1 MCKKILVA
9 MSGGVDST
17 VCAFVL
23 KAKGY
28 TAEGITLRLWSDSEN
43 IPDSFDTSP
52 DQNCTDAAN
61 AARQLSIPHHS
72 VALGESFRKCVV
84 NKFIQ
89 DYIDGKTPNPCVEC
103 NKHIKLGEL
112 IKIAKSLGFDAL
124 ATGHYARIEQQ
135 SSGEFVLKKAV
146 DTSKDQSYFLWSVK
160 KEYLPFIIMPLG
172 TYTKQEVRSI
182 AEENRLECAHRSD
195 SQDICFIPDN
205 DYVSFIKS
213 NTNTDFPE
221 GNFISSD
228 GIVLGRHKG
237 IINYTV
243 GQRKGLGIALGY
255 PAFVGKKSVS
265 DNSVTLCSDSE
276 LYSDVLYAGSLNFLC
291 GDFPSAPFRCQAKI
305 RYRHCPADA
314 IAEPLDDGRIRVL
327 FDVPQRAIT
336 PGQSVVLYS
345 GDTVIGGGIIE

>member
-1 MCKKILVA
+1 

-23 KAKGY
+23 KNMGVN
-28 TAEGITLRLWSDSEN
+28 TEGITLRLWSDNETLT
-43 IPDSFDTSP
+43 DTCDISP

-61 AARQLSIPHHS
+61 ATFQLNIPHRFI
-72 VALGESFRKCVV
+72 ALGDSFRKCVV
-84 NKFIQ
+84 DKFIN

-103 NKHIKLGEL
+103 NKHIKLGALVE
-112 IKIAKSLGFDAL
+112 ITKSLGFDAL
-124 ATGHYARIEQQ
+124 ATGHYARIDRL
-135 SSGEFVLKKAV
+135 SSGEFVLKKAI

-160 KEYLPFIIMPLG
+160 KEHLPFILMPLG
-172 TYTKQEVRSI
+172 PYTKQEVRSI
-182 AEENRLECAHRSD
+182 AEDNSLECAHRSD

-205 DYVSFIKS
+205 DYVSFIKR
-213 NTNTDFPE
+213 NTDISFPE
-221 GNFISSD
+221 GNFVSSD
-228 GIVLGRHKG
+228 GIILGKHQG

-255 PAFVGKKSVS
+255 PAFVGKKNVS

-276 LYSDVLYAGSLNFLC
+276 LYSNELYANSVNFLYN
-291 GDFPSAPFRCQAKI
+291 DFQAVPFRCQAKI

-314 IAEPLDDGRIRVL
+314 IAEPLPNGRLKVT

-336 PGQSVVLYS
+336 PGQSVVLYK
-345 GDTVIGGGIIE
+345 DDIVICGGIIE